1 MATLDSRHSPSFDR
15 AAPVIHQGGRFT
27 TGLGPGLYGG
37 LMMAFTLGVLALARA
52 EPVFRPFWVV
62 ASMFIGPRAMEGGV
76 GPTIF
81 GLVIHFAMSG
91 ILGMIFTR
99 IFGRT
104 TMRRMLAF
112 GFFYGIV
119 LWLIAQAVLI
129 PLLNP
134 AIAARLGT
142 IWPFFLGH
150 LAYGLALASAVPTV
164 RDIDAPDHAF
174 IDPAHREVRP

>member
-1 MATLDSRHSPSFDR
+1 MATIESRHGVSFDR
-15 AAPVIHQGGRFT
+15 AAPVIHQGGRFI

-37 LMMAFTLGVLALARA
+37 LIMAITLCVLAIARA
-52 EPVFRPFWVV
+52 ESVYRPFWVV
-62 ASMFIGPRAMEGGV
+62 ASMFLGPKAMKGGP
-76 GPTIF
+76 GPTAV
-81 GLVIHFAMSG
+81 GLIVHFVMSG
-91 ILGMIFTR
+91 VLGMLFTR

-104 TMRRMLAF
+104 TMRRLLAF

-119 LWLIAQAVLI
+119 LWLVAQFVLI

-142 IWPFFLGH
+142 VWPFFLGH
-150 LAYGLALASAVPTV
+150 LAYGLSLASAVPTV
-164 RDIDAPDHAF
+164 KDIDAPEHAF